1 MGGLALVAGLAYKAW
16 NDYQASQAGTAAP
29 SPAKA
34 SPTLLPPPSES
45 PFHPETGPGGASGRA
60 QDFLV
65 AMIAAA
71 KADGHIDSAEQA
83 RIFSHLDD
91 FGLDA
96 EAKTFVMDE
105 IRAPLDVE
113 RIVSLARTPAMAAE
127 LYAASLLAM
136 DPDTPAERA
145 YLDLLAARLGLEKG
159 LVGEIERAARRLRRT
174 PDRQPATAAV
184 SAARTSAG
192 RNGLPTTIAPSGR
205 DVAADPRWSPV
216 TKTKGTAATRPRSV
230 ADVPAQARSIES
242 RHPHVAEHHVDRLPV
257 EDLQRRLAAGRDLHR
272 VARPAEDVRQHRA
285 DLRFVVDDQNVEDGI
300 ARAAAR
306 PARPSRRAGRRRPE
320 E

>member
-1 MGGLALVAGLAYKAW
+1 MFDARKLLDQVLAGVQGQTAGLQRPGESLTDTAKRYLDQGTASAGLSGQGKGLATGALAGGALALLLGSKSARKTAGKLGGSAVAMGGLALVAGLAYKAW

-45 PFHPETGPGGASGRA
+45 PFHPEAGPGGASGRA

-113 RIVSLARTPAMAAE
+113 RIVGLARTPAMAAE

-159 LVGEIERAARRLRRT
+159 LVGEIERAA
-174 PDRQPATAAV
+174 
-184 SAARTSAG
+184 
-192 RNGLPTTIAPSGR
+192 
-205 DVAADPRWSPV
+205 
-216 TKTKGTAATRPRSV
+216 
-230 ADVPAQARSIES
+230 
-242 RHPHVAEHHVDRLPV
+242 
-257 EDLQRRLAAGRDLHR
+257 
-272 VARPAEDVRQHRA
+272 
-285 DLRFVVDDQNVEDGI
+285 
-300 ARAAAR
+300 AAAS
-306 PARPSRRAGRRRPE
+306 ADA
-320 E
+320 